1 MKVSY
6 QELNSK
12 VSSDL
17 TGISVAQSNKG
28 KVMLVQDSTFQQV
41 PTGAKAKLKSV
52 SFSKLEVGDFIV
64 VSTSDKME
72 VRRFL
77 KLDLSKGA
85 TKLVVADGAK
95 QEQSVPFTRLVGK
108 IDKVRRDSTNVDPNP
123 QNFFQRLA
131 FKLAYRFSS

>member
-28 KVMLVQDSTFQQV
+28 KVMLVQDSTFEQV
-41 PTGAKAKLKSV
+41 PNGAKAKLKST
-52 SFSKLEVGDFIV
+52 SFSKLQPGDFIV
-64 VSTSDKME
+64 VSAGDKME

-85 TKLVVADGAK
+85 TKSVVTDGAK
-95 QEQSVPFTRLVGK
+95 QEQSVPFTRLVGQ
-108 IDKVRRDSTNVDPNP
+108 IVKVRRDAANIDPNP
-123 QNFFQRLA
+123 RNFIQRLA
-131 FKLAYRFSS
+131 FKLSYRFS

>member
-28 KVMLVQDSTFQQV
+28 KVMMVQDSTFHQV

-64 VSTSDKME
+64 VSTSNKME

-108 IDKVRRDSTNVDPNP
+108 IDKVRRDSVNVDPNP
-123 QNFFQRLA
+123 KNFFQRLA
-131 FKLAYRFSS
+131 FKLTYRFSS

>member
-52 SFSKLEVGDFIV
+52 SFSKLEPGDFIV
-64 VSTSDKME
+64 VSTSDRME

-108 IDKVRRDSTNVDPNP
+108 IDKVRRGSNNVDPNP
-123 QNFFQRLA
+123 QSFFQRRA

>member
-1 MKVSY
+1 
-6 QELNSK
+6 
-12 VSSDL
+12 
-17 TGISVAQSNKG
+17 
-28 KVMLVQDSTFQQV
+28 
-41 PTGAKAKLKSV
+41 
-52 SFSKLEVGDFIV
+52 
-64 VSTSDKME
+64 ME

-108 IDKVRRDSTNVDPNP
+108 IDKVRRDSNNVDPNP

>member
-6 QELNSK
+6 TELNSK

-28 KVMLVQDSTFQQV
+28 KVMLVQDSTFEQV
-41 PTGAKAKLKSV
+41 PNGAKAKLKST
-52 SFSKLEVGDFIV
+52 SFSKLQPGDFIV
-64 VSTSDKME
+64 VSAGDKME

-85 TKLVVADGAK
+85 TKLVVTDGAK
-95 QEQSVPFTRLVGK
+95 QEQSVPFTRLVGQ
-108 IDKVRRDSTNVDPNP
+108 IVKVRRDAANIDPNP
-123 QNFFQRLA
+123 RNFIQRLA
-131 FKLAYRFSS
+131 FKLSYRFS